1 MRYSRCF
8 ALLITLS
15 FAALGFILLSGMQ
28 APTVFAQEVPTQPAS
43 QPPVAA
49 SYQMR
54 LPFVA
59 AWTQS
64 LPTTGRWLGPDG
76 GSVVAL
82 AVDPTDPN
90 IVYAGSYGGGVFKSV
105 DGGEHWYW
113 ASVGMLN
120 QQIISLSIDPV
131 EPSTLYAGTQGG
143 GVYKTENGGRSWT
156 AVNQGIQAGAVVY
169 MLAVN
174 PGNHKIVYAGTRG
187 PMTTGT
193 FEGVLYR
200 STDGGAQW
208 QAVLSNIGGP
218 SRQDWIYSIAVHPYS
233 PNYVLATSHQNGP
246 FLATN
251 YGGPGDWSQTW
262 TGRME
267 PDGRAVAFDPR
278 PGSMTAYYATW
289 HRKGFYRSG
298 NFGLSW
304 VESAAGLD
312 ESKVYPNGIGIVPDR
327 PNTIF
332 LATFGAASDGTYV
345 RGVMKSTD
353 GGASWRRSGLENS
366 RIYSV
371 LAPAGGQGI
380 VFAGTQY
387 DGLFKSTDDGRSWR
401 PVIDGLANTQ
411 VFELAFSPDGIL
423 YARTNDG
430 IRKSADKGLT
440 WTAADSMPAGID
452 FTGGSWAVPQL
463 PSGSTGEG
471 ERISIQEI
479 NRDLDPFLRIEPMD
493 ELIGLDLETAGL
505 SSLPTGDRNGYI
517 RSTAVDPGSP
527 DLRYAVVDGS
537 LRVSF
542 DRGNT
547 WSDRS
552 IPDRVTYTAAV
563 DPRGEHT
570 VYAGTDS
577 GVWRYQNGEWSEAGL
592 AGKPVAVLAFSPFD
606 DGVLYAGTTT
616 GAYFLRPGQD
626 WAAVDT
632 QPAPYTVLSIA
643 FDLTDRDSVYFGTQS
658 RGIFRAGR

>member
-1 MRYSRCF
+1 MKYSRCF
-8 ALLITLS
+8 ALLITLF
-15 FAALGFILLSGMQ
+15 FAALGFILLSGMH
-28 APTVFAQEVPTQPAS
+28 APIVSAQEVPTQSVS
-43 QPPVAA
+43 QPSAGA
-49 SYQMR
+49 SNQMH

-59 AWTQS
+59 TWSQS
-64 LPTTGRWLGPDG
+64 SLATGRWLGPYG

-82 AVDPTDPN
+82 AVDPTHTN

-105 DGGEHWYW
+105 DGGKHWFW

-120 QQIISLSIDPV
+120 QEIISLAIDPV
-131 EPSTLYAGTQGG
+131 EPSILYAGTQGG

-156 AVNQGIQAGAVVY
+156 VVNQGIQAGAVVY
-169 MLAVN
+169 TLAVN
-174 PGNHKIVYAGTRG
+174 PGNHEMVYAGTRG

-208 QAVLSNIGGP
+208 QAVLSDIGGP
-218 SRQDWIYSIAVHPYS
+218 SRQDWIYSVAVHPFS

-246 FLATN
+246 FLASH
-251 YGGPGDWSQTW
+251 YGGPGDWFQTW
-262 TGRME
+262 SGHME
-267 PDGRAVAFDPR
+267 TDGRAVAFDPK

-298 NFGLSW
+298 NFGQAW
-304 VESAAGLD
+304 AESATGLD

-327 PNTIF
+327 PETIF
-332 LATFGAASDGTYV
+332 LATFGETSDGKDV

-353 GGASWRRSGLENS
+353 GGANWRRSGLENS

-387 DGLFKSTDDGRSWR
+387 DGLFKSTDEGRSWS
-401 PVIDGLANTQ
+401 PVIAGLANTQ

-440 WTAADSMPAGID
+440 WAAADSLPAGIEI
-452 FTGGSWAVPQL
+452 TGSSRVVPQL
-463 PSGSTGEG
+463 PSVSTGEG
-471 ERISIQEI
+471 ERILIQEI

-493 ELIGLDLETAGL
+493 EFIGLDVETAGL
-505 SSLPTGDRNGYI
+505 GRLPSGDGTGYI
-517 RSTAVDPGSP
+517 RSAAIDPGDP

-537 LRVSF
+537 LQVSF
-542 DRGNT
+542 DQGKT
-547 WSDRS
+547 WSERS
-552 IPDRVTYTAAV
+552 ISGRVTYAVTV
-563 DPRGEHT
+563 DPRVGHT
-570 VYAGTDS
+570 VYAATDS
-577 GVWRYQNGEWSEAGL
+577 GVWFYQNGAWTEAGL

-606 DGVLYAGTTT
+606 DGVLYAGTAT
-616 GAYFLRPGQD
+616 GAYSLHPGQD
-626 WAAVDT
+626 WAAVDP
-632 QPAPYTVLSIA
+632 QLSPYTVLSIA
-643 FDLTDRDSVYFGTQS
+643 FDPTDRQSIYFGTQS
-658 RGIFRAGR
+658 RGIFRAVR